1 MKIGCVVKA
10 AGQSVRFGGNKL
22 LYPLKGT
29 PLLARVLRQIPK
41 ERFQRSVVVVR
52 DPAVAALCQAEGF
65 PYLRYPGGAQSETIR
80 LGIREMDGMD
90 GCMFVMGDQ
99 PLCRRESMERLLG
112 AFIQEPELVFRL
124 AFQGQAGSPVIFP
137 KRLFP
142 QLAGL
147 SGEQGGMAVLRGQ
160 KNLVRLVEAECSAE
174 LWDCDSKED
183 IYVLFPSK

>member
-1 MKIGCVVKA
+1 
-10 AGQSVRFGGNKL
+10 
-22 LYPLKGT
+22 
-29 PLLARVLRQIPK
+29 
-41 ERFQRSVVVVR
+41 
-52 DPAVAALCQAEGF
+52 
-65 PYLRYPGGAQSETIR
+65 
-80 LGIREMDGMD
+80 MDDVD

-99 PLCRRESMERLLG
+99 PLCRRASMERLLD
-112 AFIQEPELVFRL
+112 AFIQEPELVVRLSFRG
-124 AFQGQAGSPVIFP
+124 QGGSPVIFP

-142 QLAGL
+142 QLSSL